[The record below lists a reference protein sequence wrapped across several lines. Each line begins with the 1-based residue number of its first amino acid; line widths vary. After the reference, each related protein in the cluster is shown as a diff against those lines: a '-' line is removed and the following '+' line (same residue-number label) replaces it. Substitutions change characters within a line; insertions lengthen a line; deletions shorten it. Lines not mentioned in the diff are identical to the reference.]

1 MKSKSKPNNLE
12 NTAAKVLQDIEK
24 TAKKEFLPSIGPI
37 KGKIMKDIIKEHK
50 PEKALEIGTL
60 HGYSAI
66 LITINILIQKAGKK
80 KMNIDFENNSS
91 EPILFT
97 LEKDGEMAQIARSNI
112 ENSGLSDKIHLING
126 DGLKEIPKLKSK
138 YNKYKFDMVFLDA
151 TKSEYLKYLQLIE
164 QYGLLNK
171 RAVVVADNVIM
182 YEDEMKDY
190 LDYVRN
196 SGNYISRTTKTTL
209 EFNKE
214 IKDAL
219 EVSINV
225 AI

>member
-1 MKSKSKPNNLE
+1 V
-12 NTAAKVLQDIEK
+12 AKVLEDIEK
-24 TAKKEFLPSIGPI
+24 SAKNEFLPSIGPI
-37 KGKIMKDIIKEHK
+37 KGKIMKNIIKELK

-60 HGYSAI
+60 QGYSAI
-66 LITINILIQKAGKK
+66 LIEINILIQKVGKK

-126 DGLKEIPKLKSK
+126 DALKVIPKLKS
-138 YNKYKFDMVFLDA
+138 KYKFDMVFLDA
-151 TKSEYLKYLQLIE
+151 TKNEYLKYLQLIE
-164 QYGLLNK
+164 QHGLLNK

-196 SGNYISRTTKTTL
+196 SSKYISRTTKTTL
-209 EFNKE
+209 EFNKKV
-214 IKDAL
+214 KDAL

-225 AI
+225 EI

>member
-1 MKSKSKPNNLE
+1 M
-12 NTAAKVLQDIEK
+12 LQDIEK

-97 LEKDGEMAQIARSNI
+97 LEKDREMAQIARSNI

-126 DGLKEIPKLKSK
+126 DALKDIPNLKS
-138 YNKYKFDMVFLDA
+138 KYKFDMVFLDA

-190 LDYVRN
+190 LNYVRN

>member
-1 MKSKSKPNNLE
+1 V
-12 NTAAKVLQDIEK
+12 AKVLEDIEK
-24 TAKKEFLPSIGPI
+24 TAKNEFLPSIGPI
-37 KGKIMKDIIKEHK
+37 KGKIMKNIIRELK

-60 HGYSAI
+60 QGYSAI
-66 LITINILIQKAGKK
+66 LIAINILIQKAGKK

-126 DGLKEIPKLKSK
+126 DALKEIPKLKS
-138 YNKYKFDMVFLDA
+138 KYKFDMVFLDA

-196 SGNYISRTTKTTL
+196 SGNYMSRTTKTTL
-209 EFNKE
+209 EFNKK

>member
-1 MKSKSKPNNLE
+1 MKSKSRLNNLE
-12 NTAAKVLQDIEK
+12 NTVAKVLEDIEK
-24 TAKKEFLPSIGPI
+24 TAKNKFLPSIGPI

-66 LITINILIQKAGKK
+66 LIAINILIQKAEKK

-97 LEKDGEMAQIARSNI
+97 LEKDREMAQIARSNI

-126 DGLKEIPKLKSK
+126 DALKEIPKLKS
-138 YNKYKFDMVFLDA
+138 KYKFDMVFLDA
-151 TKSEYLKYLQLIE
+151 TKTEYLKYLQLIE

-196 SGNYISRTTKTTL
+196 SSNYISGTTKTTL
-209 EFNKE
+209 EFNKK

>member
-1 MKSKSKPNNLE
+1 MKSKSRLKNLE
-12 NTAAKVLQDIEK
+12 NTVAKVLEDIEK
-24 TAKKEFLPSIGPI
+24 TAKNEFLPSIGPI

-66 LITINILIQKAGKK
+66 LITINILIQKAEKK
-80 KMNIDFENNSS
+80 KMNIDFGNNSS
-91 EPILFT
+91 EPIIIT
-97 LEKDGEMAQIARSNI
+97 LEKDKEMAQIARSNI
-112 ENSGLSDKIHLING
+112 EISGLSDKIHLING
-126 DGLKEIPKLKSK
+126 DALKDIPKLKS
-138 YNKYKFDMVFLDA
+138 KYKFDMVFLDA

-196 SGNYISRTTKTTL
+196 SSNYISRTTKTTL
-209 EFNKE
+209 EFNKK

>member
-1 MKSKSKPNNLE
+1 
-12 NTAAKVLQDIEK
+12 VLQDIEK

-97 LEKDGEMAQIARSNI
+97 LEKDGKIAQIARSNI
-112 ENSGLSDKIHLING
+112 ENSGLSDKIHLIYG
-126 DGLKEIPKLKSK
+126 DGLKEIPKLKS
-138 YNKYKFDMVFLDA
+138 KYKFDMVFLDA

-182 YEDEMKDY
+182 YEDEMEDY

>member
-1 MKSKSKPNNLE
+1 MKSKSRPNNLE
-12 NTAAKVLQDIEK
+12 NTVAKVLQDIEK

-138 YNKYKFDMVFLDA
+138 YKFDMVFLGRY
-151 TKSEYLKYLQLIE
+151 KE
-164 QYGLLNK
+164 
-171 RAVVVADNVIM
+171 R
-182 YEDEMKDY
+182 
-190 LDYVRN
+190 
-196 SGNYISRTTKTTL
+196 ISKISPTY
-209 EFNKE
+209 
-214 IKDAL
+214 
-219 EVSINV
+219 
-225 AI
+225 

>member
-1 MKSKSKPNNLE
+1 
-12 NTAAKVLQDIEK
+12 VLQDIEK

-80 KMNIDFENNSS
+80 KLNIDFENNSS

-126 DGLKEIPKLKSK
+126 DALKEIPKLKS
-138 YNKYKFDMVFLDA
+138 KYKFDMVFLDA
-151 TKSEYLKYLQLIE
+151 TKSEYLKYHQLIE

-196 SGNYISRTTKTTL
+196 SGNYISRTTNTTL
-209 EFNKE
+209 EFNKK

>member
-1 MKSKSKPNNLE
+1 M
-12 NTAAKVLQDIEK
+12 LQDIEK

-112 ENSGLSDKIHLING
+112 ENSGLSDKIHLIYG
-126 DGLKEIPKLKSK
+126 DGLKEIPKLKS
-138 YNKYKFDMVFLDA
+138 KYKFDMVFLDA

-182 YEDEMKDY
+182 YEDEMGDY

>member
-1 MKSKSKPNNLE
+1 V
-12 NTAAKVLQDIEK
+12 AKVLQDIEK

-112 ENSGLSDKIHLING
+112 ENSGLSDKIHLIYG
-126 DGLKEIPKLKSK
+126 DGLKEIPKLKS
-138 YNKYKFDMVFLDA
+138 KYKFDMVFLDA

-182 YEDEMKDY
+182 YEDEMEDY

>member
-1 MKSKSKPNNLE
+1 M
-12 NTAAKVLQDIEK
+12 LQDIEK

-50 PEKALEIGTL
+50 PEKALEIGAL

-66 LITINILIQKAGKK
+66 LITINILIQKAGKEK
-80 KMNIDFENNSS
+80 LNIDFENNSS

-112 ENSGLSDKIHLING
+112 ENSGLSNKIHLING
-126 DGLKEIPKLKSK
+126 DALKEIPKLKS
-138 YNKYKFDMVFLDA
+138 KYKFDMVFLDA

-171 RAVVVADNVIM
+171 RAVVVADNVII

-209 EFNKE
+209 EFNKK

>member
-1 MKSKSKPNNLE
+1 M
-12 NTAAKVLQDIEK
+12 LQDIEK

-80 KMNIDFENNSS
+80 KINIDFENNSS

-182 YEDEMKDY
+182 YEDEMEDY

>member
-1 MKSKSKPNNLE
+1 M
-12 NTAAKVLQDIEK
+12 AKVLQDIEK

-112 ENSGLSDKIHLING
+112 ENSGLSDKIHLIYG

-138 YNKYKFDMVFLDA
+138 YKFDMVFLDA
-151 TKSEYLKYLQLIE
+151 TKNEYLKYLQLIE

-182 YEDEMKDY
+182 YEDEMEDY

>member
-1 MKSKSKPNNLE
+1 M
-12 NTAAKVLQDIEK
+12 AKVLQDIEK

-138 YNKYKFDMVFLDA
+138 YKFDMVFLDA

-182 YEDEMKDY
+182 YEDEMDDY

-209 EFNKE
+209 EFNKK

>member
-1 MKSKSKPNNLE
+1 ME
-12 NTAAKVLQDIEK
+12 KVLQDIEK

-126 DGLKEIPKLKSK
+126 DALKEIPKLKS
-138 YNKYKFDMVFLDA
+138 KYKFDMVFLDA

-182 YEDEMKDY
+182 YEDEMEDY

>member
-1 MKSKSKPNNLE
+1 
-12 NTAAKVLQDIEK
+12 VLQDIEK

-112 ENSGLSDKIHLING
+112 ENSGLSDKIHLIYG

-138 YNKYKFDMVFLDA
+138 YKFDMVFLDA
-151 TKSEYLKYLQLIE
+151 TKNEYLKYLQLIE

-182 YEDEMKDY
+182 YEDEMEDY

>member
-1 MKSKSKPNNLE
+1 MKSKSRLNNLE
-12 NTAAKVLQDIEK
+12 NTVAKVLEDIEK
-24 TAKKEFLPSIGPI
+24 TAKNEFLPSIGPI

-126 DGLKEIPKLKSK
+126 DALKDIPKLKS
-138 YNKYKFDMVFLDA
+138 KYKFDMVFLDA

-182 YEDEMKDY
+182 YEDEMEDY

>member
-1 MKSKSKPNNLE
+1 MKSKSRLNNLE
-12 NTAAKVLQDIEK
+12 NTVAKVLEDIEK
-24 TAKKEFLPSIGPI
+24 TAKNEFLPSIGPI

-66 LITINILIQKAGKK
+66 LITINILIQKTEKK

-91 EPILFT
+91 EPILLT
-97 LEKDGEMAQIARSNI
+97 LEKDREMAQIARSNI

-126 DGLKEIPKLKSK
+126 DALKDIPKLKS
-138 YNKYKFDMVFLDA
+138 KYKFDMVFLDA

-196 SGNYISRTTKTTL
+196 SSNYISRTTKTTL
-209 EFNKE
+209 EFNKK

>member
-1 MKSKSKPNNLE
+1 V
-12 NTAAKVLQDIEK
+12 AKVLQDIEK

-97 LEKDGEMAQIARSNI
+97 LEKDGKMAQIARSNI
-112 ENSGLSDKIHLING
+112 ENSGLSDKIHLIYG

-138 YNKYKFDMVFLDA
+138 YKFDMVFLDA
-151 TKSEYLKYLQLIE
+151 TKNEYLKYLQLIE

-182 YEDEMKDY
+182 YEDEMEDY

>member
-1 MKSKSKPNNLE
+1 MKSKSRPNNLE
-12 NTAAKVLQDIEK
+12 NTVAKVLQDIEK

-91 EPILFT
+91 KPILFT
-97 LEKDGEMAQIARSNI
+97 LEKDGKMAQIARSNI
-112 ENSGLSDKIHLING
+112 KNSGLSDKIHLING
-126 DGLKEIPKLKSK
+126 DGLKEIPKLKS
-138 YNKYKFDMVFLDA
+138 KYKFDMVFLDA

-182 YEDEMKDY
+182 YEDEMEDY

>member
-1 MKSKSKPNNLE
+1 MKSKSRPNNLE
-12 NTAAKVLQDIEK
+12 NTVAKVLQDIEK

-112 ENSGLSDKIHLING
+112 ENSGLSDKIHLIYG
-126 DGLKEIPKLKSK
+126 DGLKEIPKLKS
-138 YNKYKFDMVFLDA
+138 KYKFDMVFLDA

-182 YEDEMKDY
+182 YEDEMEDY

-209 EFNKE
+209 EFNKK

>member
-1 MKSKSKPNNLE
+1 MKSKSRPNNLE
-12 NTAAKVLQDIEK
+12 NTVAKVLQDIEK

-126 DGLKEIPKLKSK
+126 DALKDIPKLKS
-138 YNKYKFDMVFLDA
+138 KYKFDMVFLDA

-182 YEDEMKDY
+182 YEDEMEDY

>member
-1 MKSKSKPNNLE
+1 MKSKSRLNNLE
-12 NTAAKVLQDIEK
+12 NTVARVLKDIEK
-24 TAKKEFLPSIGPI
+24 TAKNEFLPSIGPI

-66 LITINILIQKAGKK
+66 LITINILIQKAEKK
-80 KMNIDFENNSS
+80 KMNIDFENNSN
-91 EPILFT
+91 EPILIT
-97 LEKDGEMAQIARSNI
+97 LEKDREMAQIARSNI

-126 DGLKEIPKLKSK
+126 DALKDIPKLKS
-138 YNKYKFDMVFLDA
+138 KYKFDMVFLDA

-182 YEDEMKDY
+182 YEDEMNDY
-190 LDYVRN
+190 LDYVRY
-196 SGNYISRTTKTTL
+196 SSNYISRTTKTTL
-209 EFNKE
+209 EFNKK

>member
-1 MKSKSKPNNLE
+1 M
-12 NTAAKVLQDIEK
+12 AKVLQDIEK

-91 EPILFT
+91 EPILIT
-97 LEKDGEMAQIARSNI
+97 LEKDREMAQIARSNI
-112 ENSGLSDKIHLING
+112 ENSGLSDKIHLIYG
-126 DGLKEIPKLKSK
+126 DGLKEIPKLKS
-138 YNKYKFDMVFLDA
+138 KYKFDMVFLDA

-182 YEDEMKDY
+182 YEDEMEDY

-209 EFNKE
+209 EFNKK

>member
-1 MKSKSKPNNLE
+1 M
-12 NTAAKVLQDIEK
+12 AKVLQDIEK

-126 DGLKEIPKLKSK
+126 DGLKDIPKLKS
-138 YNKYKFDMVFLDA
+138 KYKFDMVFLDA

-182 YEDEMKDY
+182 YEDEMEDY

>member
-1 MKSKSKPNNLE
+1 M
-12 NTAAKVLQDIEK
+12 LQDIEK

-80 KMNIDFENNSS
+80 KLNIDFENNSS

-112 ENSGLSDKIHLING
+112 ENSGLSDKIHLIYG
-126 DGLKEIPKLKSK
+126 DGLKEIPKLKS
-138 YNKYKFDMVFLDA
+138 KYKFDMVFLDA

-182 YEDEMKDY
+182 YEDEMGDY

>member
-1 MKSKSKPNNLE
+1 MKSKSRPNNLE
-12 NTAAKVLQDIEK
+12 NTVAKVLQDIEK

-112 ENSGLSDKIHLING
+112 ENSGLSDKIHLIYG
-126 DGLKEIPKLKSK
+126 DGLKEIPKLKS
-138 YNKYKFDMVFLDA
+138 KYKFDMVFLDA

-182 YEDEMKDY
+182 YEDEMEDY

>member
-1 MKSKSKPNNLE
+1 M
-12 NTAAKVLQDIEK
+12 LQDIEK

-112 ENSGLSDKIHLING
+112 ENSGLSDKIHLIYG
-126 DGLKEIPKLKSK
+126 DGLKEIPKLKS
-138 YNKYKFDMVFLDA
+138 KYKFDMVFLDA

-182 YEDEMKDY
+182 YEDEMDDY

-209 EFNKE
+209 EFNKK

>member
-1 MKSKSKPNNLE
+1 
-12 NTAAKVLQDIEK
+12 VLQDIEK

-97 LEKDGEMAQIARSNI
+97 LEKDGKMAQIARSNI
-112 ENSGLSDKIHLING
+112 ENSGLSDKIHLIYG
-126 DGLKEIPKLKSK
+126 DGLKEIPKLKS
-138 YNKYKFDMVFLDA
+138 KYKFDMVFLDA

-182 YEDEMKDY
+182 YEDEMEDY

-209 EFNKE
+209 EFNKK

>member
-1 MKSKSKPNNLE
+1 MKSKSRLNNLE
-12 NTAAKVLQDIEK
+12 NTVAKVLEDIEK
-24 TAKKEFLPSIGPI
+24 TAKNKFLPSIGPI

-66 LITINILIQKAGKK
+66 LITINILIQKAEKK

-91 EPILFT
+91 EPILTT
-97 LEKDGEMAQIARSNI
+97 LEKDREMAQIARSNI

-126 DGLKEIPKLKSK
+126 DALKEIPKLKS
-138 YNKYKFDMVFLDA
+138 KYKFDMVFLDA
-151 TKSEYLKYLQLIE
+151 TKTEYLKYLQLIE

-209 EFNKE
+209 EFNKK

>member
-1 MKSKSKPNNLE
+1 MLE
-12 NTAAKVLQDIEK
+12 DIEK
-24 TAKKEFLPSIGPI
+24 TAKNEFLPSIGPI

-66 LITINILIQKAGKK
+66 LITINILIQKTEKK

-91 EPILFT
+91 EPILLT
-97 LEKDGEMAQIARSNI
+97 LEKDREMAQIARSNI

-126 DGLKEIPKLKSK
+126 DALKDIPKLKS
-138 YNKYKFDMVFLDA
+138 KYKFDMVFLDA

-182 YEDEMKDY
+182 YEDEMEDY

-209 EFNKE
+209 EFNKK

>member
-1 MKSKSKPNNLE
+1 LKSKRRPNNLE
-12 NTAAKVLQDIEK
+12 NTVEKVLQDIEK

-66 LITINILIQKAGKK
+66 LITINILLQKAGKK
-80 KMNIDFENNSS
+80 KLNIDFEYNSS

-126 DGLKEIPKLKSK
+126 DALKEIPKLKS
-138 YNKYKFDMVFLDA
+138 KYKFDMVFLDA

-196 SGNYISRTTKTTL
+196 SGNYISRTTNTTL
-209 EFNKE
+209 EFNKK

>member
-1 MKSKSKPNNLE
+1 MKSKSRLNNLE
-12 NTAAKVLQDIEK
+12 NTVAKVLEDIEK
-24 TAKKEFLPSIGPI
+24 TAKNKFLPSIGPI

-66 LITINILIQKAGKK
+66 LITINILIQKTEKK

-91 EPILFT
+91 EPILLT
-97 LEKDGEMAQIARSNI
+97 LEKDREMAQIARSNI

-126 DGLKEIPKLKSK
+126 DALKDIPKLKS
-138 YNKYKFDMVFLDA
+138 KYKFDMVFLDA

-196 SGNYISRTTKTTL
+196 SSNYISRTTKTTL
-209 EFNKE
+209 EFNKK

>member
-1 MKSKSKPNNLE
+1 M
-12 NTAAKVLQDIEK
+12 LQDIEK

-138 YNKYKFDMVFLDA
+138 YKFDMVFLDA

-182 YEDEMKDY
+182 YEDEMEDY

>member
-1 MKSKSKPNNLE
+1 LKSKSRPNNLE
-12 NTAAKVLQDIEK
+12 NTVEKVLQDIEK

-60 HGYSAI
+60 QGYSAI

-80 KMNIDFENNSS
+80 KLNIDFENNSG
-91 EPILFT
+91 ERILFT

-112 ENSGLSDKIHLING
+112 ENSGLTDKIHLIHG
-126 DGLKEIPKLKSK
+126 DALKVIPKLKS
-138 YNKYKFDMVFLDA
+138 KYKFDMVFLDA

-196 SGNYISRTTKTTL
+196 SGNYMSRTTKTTL
-209 EFNKE
+209 EFNKK

>member
-1 MKSKSKPNNLE
+1 M
-12 NTAAKVLQDIEK
+12 LQDIEK

-97 LEKDGEMAQIARSNI
+97 LEKDGKMAQIARSNI
-112 ENSGLSDKIHLING
+112 ENSGLSDKIHLIYG
-126 DGLKEIPKLKSK
+126 DGLKEIPKLKS
-138 YNKYKFDMVFLDA
+138 KYKFDMVFLDA

-182 YEDEMKDY
+182 YEDEMGDY

>member
-1 MKSKSKPNNLE
+1 ML
-12 NTAAKVLQDIEK
+12 L
-24 TAKKEFLPSIGPI
+24 
-37 KGKIMKDIIKEHK
+37 
-50 PEKALEIGTL
+50 
-60 HGYSAI
+60 
-66 LITINILIQKAGKK
+66 
-80 KMNIDFENNSS
+80 
-91 EPILFT
+91 
-97 LEKDGEMAQIARSNI
+97 
-112 ENSGLSDKIHLING
+112 
-126 DGLKEIPKLKSK
+126 
-138 YNKYKFDMVFLDA
+138 
-151 TKSEYLKYLQLIE
+151 KSEYLKYLQLIE

-182 YEDEMKDY
+182 YEDEMEDY

>member
-1 MKSKSKPNNLE
+1 M
-12 NTAAKVLQDIEK
+12 LQDIEK

-60 HGYSAI
+60 QGYSAI
-66 LITINILIQKAGKK
+66 LISINILIQKAGKK
-80 KMNIDFENNSS
+80 KLNIDFENNSS

-97 LEKDGEMAQIARSNI
+97 LEKDVEMAQIARSNI

-126 DGLKEIPKLKSK
+126 DALKEIPKLKS
-138 YNKYKFDMVFLDA
+138 KYKFDMVFLDA

-196 SGNYISRTTKTTL
+196 SGNYISRTTNTTL
-209 EFNKE
+209 EFNKK